1 MQLCS
6 ICEMPDHNWRHT
18 PNHPVAQAHADETHE
33 FTTKRLVVLVKKG
46 PLFSTGSVEVLEN
59 AR

>member
-6 ICEMPDHNWRHT
+6 ICEMPDHNWRHS
-18 PNHPVAQAHADETHE
+18 PEHPIARKFHEQTHE

-46 PLFSTGSVEVLEN
+46 PLFSTGSVEVLVP
-59 AR
+59 